1 MEISA
6 QLVKQLRERTGAGMM
21 ECKKALVE
29 AKGDLSEAE
38 VVLRKHGIA
47 AAGKKSLRS
56 TKQGVIGTY
65 IHPGAQLGVLIE
77 VNCESDF
84 VARTDDFQELVK
96 DLAMQVAAADPQFV
110 RKEDV
115 TEAALAKEREIQ
127 RARAINEGKP
137 EKMADKIVE
146 GRMNKYFEEVCL
158 YEQPFIKDNTTT
170 IAEVIKTKIAK
181 LGENISVSRFVRF
194 KVGDAAAESTSEKA
208 AAGEGSF
215 GIDASRVAAL
225 ASEVAEVARTGVQ
238 IGLVV
243 GGGNFFRGVAAAAQN
258 MDRVAADHMG
268 MLATVINSL
277 ALQDALEKA
286 GVPTRVMTAIE
297 MHEVAEPYIRRRA
310 IRHLEKGR
318 IVIFAAGTSNPYF
331 STDTAATLRGLEI
344 HAEVVAK
351 ATRVDG
357 VYDKDPLKNQ
367 DAVRFAE
374 ISYSDVL
381 AKNLRVMDASAVAM
395 CRDNKLAIVVF
406 NLNVHGN
413 IMRMT
418 MGEPIGTLIH

>member
-84 VARTDDFQELVK
+84 VARTNDFQELVK

-158 YEQPFIKDNTTT
+158 YEQPFIKENTTT

-194 KVGDAAAESTSEKA
+194 KVGDAAESTPEKA
-208 AAGEGSF
+208 AAE
-215 GIDASRVAAL
+215 
-225 ASEVAEVARTGVQ
+225 
-238 IGLVV
+238 
-243 GGGNFFRGVAAAAQN
+243 
-258 MDRVAADHMG
+258 
-268 MLATVINSL
+268 
-277 ALQDALEKA
+277 
-286 GVPTRVMTAIE
+286 
-297 MHEVAEPYIRRRA
+297 
-310 IRHLEKGR
+310 
-318 IVIFAAGTSNPYF
+318 
-331 STDTAATLRGLEI
+331 
-344 HAEVVAK
+344 
-351 ATRVDG
+351 
-357 VYDKDPLKNQ
+357 
-367 DAVRFAE
+367 
-374 ISYSDVL
+374 
-381 AKNLRVMDASAVAM
+381 
-395 CRDNKLAIVVF
+395 
-406 NLNVHGN
+406 
-413 IMRMT
+413 
-418 MGEPIGTLIH
+418 

>member
-29 AKGDLSEAE
+29 AKGELAEAE
-38 VVLRKHGIA
+38 VVLRKQGIA
-47 AAGKKSLRS
+47 SAGKKSSRS
-56 TKQGVIGTY
+56 TKQGVIGSY

-96 DLAMQVAAADPQFV
+96 DLAMQVAATDPQFI

-194 KVGDAAAESTSEKA
+194 KVGDSASDSPAAE
-208 AAGEGSF
+208 
-215 GIDASRVAAL
+215 
-225 ASEVAEVARTGVQ
+225 
-238 IGLVV
+238 
-243 GGGNFFRGVAAAAQN
+243 
-258 MDRVAADHMG
+258 
-268 MLATVINSL
+268 
-277 ALQDALEKA
+277 
-286 GVPTRVMTAIE
+286 
-297 MHEVAEPYIRRRA
+297 
-310 IRHLEKGR
+310 
-318 IVIFAAGTSNPYF
+318 
-331 STDTAATLRGLEI
+331 
-344 HAEVVAK
+344 
-351 ATRVDG
+351 
-357 VYDKDPLKNQ
+357 
-367 DAVRFAE
+367 
-374 ISYSDVL
+374 
-381 AKNLRVMDASAVAM
+381 
-395 CRDNKLAIVVF
+395 
-406 NLNVHGN
+406 
-413 IMRMT
+413 
-418 MGEPIGTLIH
+418 